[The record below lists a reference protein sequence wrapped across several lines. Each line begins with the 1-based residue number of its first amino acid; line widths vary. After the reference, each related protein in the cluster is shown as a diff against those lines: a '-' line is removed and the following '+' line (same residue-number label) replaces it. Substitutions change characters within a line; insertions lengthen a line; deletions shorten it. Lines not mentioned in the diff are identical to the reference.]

1 MAFIEGKPQ
10 PNLASTLGEQLHK
23 ALGQVGQVKLQQ
35 MLQRQEQARQAQ
47 AYSQLPG
54 VQPEWAQ
61 AISQLPEKG
70 RMDILRELMSN
81 QQSEQ
86 PQTGQSQTGMAGV
99 QNNLANPQSAQPT
112 TAQGQQAYMPNRVP
126 FETPQMRYQ
135 REKEGRHAYE
145 HATDMES
152 QQYARNTTRYKE
164 YVADLDKSRKNALKV
179 KQIARRAKELIEKGK
194 TRSGLAGYATGAWS
208 LSNADTRELA
218 TKYQELAGLKA
229 LEATGPMSK
238 ARLSQAQAQK
248 VSMDMPKT
256 AQLNLLNEYIKD
268 SETAIEPHNI
278 YNEIMSAN
286 KNKTPEGLDVL
297 IEKEFQNRHPEL
309 FAEENSGQPSNP
321 QVNNPTEQQAQTAN
335 QPYNADEENL
345 LQSVLRTGIGGA
357 ARVAGGAVSGL
368 GNLAQLGGQ
377 AADYVAGKAGYKPGI
392 SEAVEK
398 YSPLPTSEGI
408 EKALSKATNG
418 YTDPQGGGEKFM
430 YDILDTFGSIVSPA
444 SVVGGLTSGL
454 AKVGM
459 GASKAAKTAKI
470 LLPFS
475 GYSGSATKALAASAA
490 GHGAKEL
497 TAELG
502 GGSLAQLTAQ
512 TAAMLATGTAG
523 TRKEMGKEAGALF
536 NNAKEGFA
544 DTFQDATPIMK
555 NLLEIKHKAIRQA
568 HPYSKQVGEI
578 VDELVVGI
586 NKNRLQHPV
595 TDLIAG
601 AKNINS
607 RYGWSTQERIP
618 GGKFTPKEIRP
629 ELGEIVKVLDK
640 GVARAGMM
648 NPSAEESAKNYL
660 MAKDLWKGLNTYSD
674 VAHFFKDNADINGV
688 FAGDHRWPTTIFN
701 LVKSGI
707 GYTGRDIAKVKSLLN
722 NKLGKEAYLGALKAA
737 ANNNRNAFV
746 QQMNKLSKVAHKE
759 DIE

>member
-10 PNLASTLGEQLHK
+10 PNFASTLGEQLHK
-23 ALGQVGQVKLQQ
+23 ALGQVGQIKLQQ
-35 MLQRQEQARQAQ
+35 MMQRQEQARQAQ
-47 AYSQLPG
+47 TYAQLPG
-54 VQPEWAQ
+54 VKPEWAQ
-61 AISQLPEKG
+61 AISQIPEKG
-70 RMDILRELMSN
+70 RMDVLRELMA
-81 QQSEQ
+81 QQQ
-86 PQTGQSQTGMAGV
+86 PGQSTSGFQGSLGNTQVM
-99 QNNLANPQSAQPT
+99 QPT
-112 TAQGQQAYMPNRVP
+112 TDQGPQAYMPARVP
-126 FETPQMRYQ
+126 YESPRMRYQ
-135 REKEGRHAYE
+135 REKEGRHTYE
-145 HATDMES
+145 HAADMEA
-152 QQYARNTTRYKE
+152 QQYARNTTRYKN
-164 YVADLDKSRKNALKV
+164 YVEDLDKSRKNALKI
-179 KQIARRAKELIEKGK
+179 KQIARRAKELINKGK
-194 TRSGLAGYATGAWS
+194 TRSGMAGYLTGAWS
-208 LSNADTRELA
+208 LSSADTRELA

-238 ARLSQAQAQK
+238 ARLQQAQAQK
-248 VSMDMPKT
+248 VSMDMPKS

-268 SETAIEPHNI
+268 SEMAIEPHNI

-297 IEKEFQNRHPEL
+297 IDKEFQARHPEL
-309 FAEENSGQPSNP
+309 FNEETNVQPMVAQTANP
-321 QVNNPTEQQAQTAN
+321 AKQQAQLSSGQSAN

-368 GNLAQLGGQ
+368 GNLTQLGAG
-377 AADYVAGKAGYKPGI
+377 AAGYVAGISGYNPKI

-398 YSPLPTSEGI
+398 YSPLPTSAGI
-408 EKALSKATNG
+408 EQALSKATRG
-418 YTDPQGGGEKFM
+418 YTDPQGGGERFM

-454 AKVGM
+454 TKVGM
-459 GASKAAKTAKI
+459 GATKAAKAANI

-475 GYSGSATKALAASAA
+475 GYTGSATKALAASAA
-490 GHGAKEL
+490 GHGAKQL

-502 GGSLAQLTAQ
+502 GGNLAQLTAQ

-523 TRKEMGKEAGALF
+523 TRKAMGEEAGALF

-555 NLLEIKHKAIRQA
+555 NLLDIKHKAIRQG
-568 HPYSKQVGEI
+568 HPYSKQVGDI

-586 NKNRLQHPV
+586 NKNRFQHPV

-601 AKNINS
+601 SKNINS
-607 RYGWSTQERIP
+607 RYSWSTQERIP

-648 NPSAEESAKNYL
+648 NPSAEESAKNYF
-660 MAKDLWKGLNTYSD
+660 MAKDLWKGLNIHSD
-674 VAHFFKDNADINGV
+674 VGQFFKSNADINES
-688 FAGDHRWPTTIFN
+688 FAHNHSWSGSLFN
-701 LVKSGI
+701 LVKTGI
-707 GYTGRDIAKVKSLLN
+707 GKVGHNMANVKTLLSS
-722 NKLGKEAYLGALKAA
+722 KVGKEHYLAALKAA

-746 QQMNKLSKVAHKE
+746 HQMNELNKVARKE
-759 DIE
+759 GIE